1 MKKDNRG
8 LSLIELIV
16 TIGMLAVLVG
26 VGVIGF
32 GMLSPREA
40 RRTRDNIKT
49 VIENARMDSMLKNDL
64 KLVLWSDDTGIHCKE
79 TILVRDYPDP
89 SNPTVYNDTV
99 KVIKEEIIGK
109 SNVQVTL
116 EKGGASVGL
125 GNTEATG
132 AVFKFKRSTGGFD
145 NPSPTEVFDITKI
158 IVTKGSSS
166 PYTLLLQKY
175 TGKVIAE

>member
-40 RRTRDNIKT
+40 RRTRDNIK
-49 VIENARMDSMLKNDL
+49 VVLENARMDALQKKDL
-64 KLVLWSDDTGIHCKE
+64 KLVIWADDLGVHYRE
-79 TILVRDYPDP
+79 TVNVRDVSDP
-89 SNPTVYNDTV
+89 VHPIEVE
-99 KVIKEEIIGK
+99 KVVREEIIGK
-109 SNVQVTL
+109 ANVHVTL
-116 EKGGASVGL
+116 EKGGASVDL
-125 GNTEATG
+125 GNSVDTG

-145 NPSPTEVFDITKI
+145 NPSPTEPFDITKI